1 MSYPEPDDLRE
12 IAESSIVVATQDQ
25 ISSDLG
31 GESVILNMK
40 TGVYHGLNEVGARV
54 WNLIEKPQTVKD
66 IKKVLLEEYEVE
78 ADTCTNDLF
87 LLLNELETAG
97 LIEIKNETAA

>member
-1 MSYPEPDDLRE
+1 MSYPEADMRE
-12 IAESSIVVATQDQ
+12 IAESSIVVATEEQ

-54 WNLIEKPQTVKD
+54 WDLIEKPKAVKD
-66 IKKVLLEEYEVE
+66 IKQVLLDEYEVE
-78 ADTCTNDLF
+78 PDVCTDDLF
-87 LLLNELETAG
+87 LLLNNLKTAG
-97 LIEIKNETAA
+97 LIEVKNETAA

>member
-1 MSYPEPDDLRE
+1 MSYPETERE
-12 IAESSIVVATQDQ
+12 IAESSIVVAAEDQ

-54 WNLIEKPQTVKD
+54 WDLIEKPKAVKD
-66 IKKVLLEEYEVE
+66 IKQVLLQEYEVE
-78 ADTCTNDLF
+78 ADICTNDLF
-87 LLLNELETAG
+87 SLLNSLKTAG
-97 LIEIKNETAA
+97 LIKVTNETAA

>member
-1 MSYPEPDDLRE
+1 MSYQDTDTSE
-12 IAESSIVVATQDQ
+12 ITESSIVVATEDQ

-54 WNLIEKPQTVKD
+54 WDLIEKPKAVKD
-66 IKKVLLEEYEVE
+66 IKQLLLEEYEVE
-78 ADTCTNDLF
+78 ADACTNDLF
-87 LLLNELETAG
+87 SLLNNLKTAG
-97 LIEIKNETAA
+97 LIKVTNETAA

>member
-1 MSYPEPDDLRE
+1 MSNPEPVVRE
-12 IAESSIVVATQDQ
+12 IAESSIVVATEDQ

-54 WNLIEKPQTVKD
+54 WNLIEKPKAVKD
-66 IKKVLLEEYEVE
+66 VKKVLLEEYDVE
-78 ADTCTNDLF
+78 ADACTNDLF
-87 LLLNELETAG
+87 LLLNNLKAAG
-97 LIEIKNETAA
+97 LIKVTNETLA

>member
-1 MSYPEPDDLRE
+1 MSYPEADMHE

-54 WNLIEKPQTVKD
+54 WDLIEQPKAVKD
-66 IKKVLLEEYEVE
+66 IKQVLLEEYEVE

-87 LLLNELETAG
+87 SLLNELKTAG
-97 LIEIKNETAA
+97 LIEVKNETAA

>member
-1 MSYPEPDDLRE
+1 MSYPETDVRE
-12 IAESSIVVATQDQ
+12 IAESSIVVATEDQ

-54 WNLIEKPQTVKD
+54 WDLIEKPKAVKD
-66 IKKVLLEEYEVE
+66 IKQVLLQEYEVE
-78 ADTCTNDLF
+78 ADICTNDLF
-87 LLLNELETAG
+87 SLLNSLKTAG
-97 LIEIKNETAA
+97 LIKVTNETAA

>member
-1 MSYPEPDDLRE
+1 MSYPETDVRE
-12 IAESSIVVATQDQ
+12 ITESSIVVATEDQ

-54 WNLIEKPQTVKD
+54 WDLIEKPQAVKD
-66 IKKVLLEEYEVE
+66 IKQLLLEEYEVE
-78 ADTCTNDLF
+78 ADVCTNDLF
-87 LLLNELETAG
+87 SLLYNLKTAG
-97 LIEIKNETAA
+97 LIKVTNETAA

>member
-1 MSYPEPDDLRE
+1 MNYPEADVGE
-12 IAESSIVVATQDQ
+12 IAESSIVVATPDQ

-54 WNLIEKPQTVKD
+54 WDLVEQPKAVKD
-66 IKKVLLEEYEVE
+66 IKQVLLEEYEVE
-78 ADTCTNDLF
+78 ADICTNDLF
-87 LLLNELETAG
+87 TLLNNLKSAG
-97 LIEIKNETAA
+97 LIEVKNETAA

>member
-1 MSYPEPDDLRE
+1 MTYQQPDACE
-12 IAESSIVVATQDQ
+12 IAESSIVVATDEQ

-54 WNLIEKPQTVKD
+54 WDLIEKPKAVKD
-66 IKKVLLEEYEVE
+66 IKNLLLQEYEVE
-78 ADTCTNDLF
+78 ADTCTKDLF
-87 LLLNELETAG
+87 LLLNELKTAG
-97 LIEIKNETAA
+97 LIEVKNETAA

>member
-1 MSYPEPDDLRE
+1 MSYSEADMRE
-12 IAESSIVVATQDQ
+12 IAESSIVVATQEQ

-54 WNLIEKPQTVKD
+54 WDLIEKPKAVKD
-66 IKKVLLEEYEVE
+66 IKQVLLDEYEVE
-78 ADTCTNDLF
+78 PDVCTDDLF
-87 LLLNELETAG
+87 LLLNNLKTAG
-97 LIEIKNETAA
+97 LIEVKNETAA

>member
-1 MSYPEPDDLRE
+1 MTYPEPDVRE

-54 WNLIEKPQTVKD
+54 WDLIEKPKAVKD
-66 IKKVLLEEYEVE
+66 IKQVLLDEYEVE
-78 ADTCTNDLF
+78 PDVCTDDLF
-87 LLLNELETAG
+87 LLLNNLKTAG
-97 LIEIKNETAA
+97 LIEVKNETAA

>member
-1 MSYPEPDDLRE
+1 MNYPEPDVRE
-12 IAESSIVVATQDQ
+12 IAESSIVVAVEDQ

-54 WNLIEKPQTVKD
+54 WDLIEKPKAVKD
-66 IKKVLLEEYEVE
+66 IKQVLLEEYEVE
-78 ADTCTNDLF
+78 ADACTDDLF
-87 LLLNELETAG
+87 SLLNELKTAG
-97 LIEIKNETAA
+97 LIKVTNETAA

>member
-1 MSYPEPDDLRE
+1 MIYPEPDVRE
-12 IAESSIVVATQDQ
+12 IAESSIVVAADEQ

-54 WNLIEKPQTVKD
+54 WDLIEKPKAVKD
-66 IKKVLLEEYEVE
+66 VKQVLLQEYEVE
-78 ADTCTNDLF
+78 ADVCTNDLF
-87 LLLNELETAG
+87 LLLNNLKTAG
-97 LIEIKNETAA
+97 LIKVTNETAA